1 MSSNKSLKPIRQD
14 YIAKVRYTNNLPPPP
29 LNPKFI
35 EYNTTDPISTQ
46 QEGEYLIS
54 SLFRKENFQNLM
66 ERIDDQ
72 LGLDLNLINNR
83 GFLSEDKM
91 NESVGKLK
99 YNQLHPNDRA
109 LLRDAGIGKILK
121 NEPEVSFLRRTEYI
135 SDRPLSKG
143 GNNLNTATE
152 EIKVKEKLSKDE
164 HFDADSQLQ
173 NVEESFTVANEALY
187 DLKNIKHP
195 KKKHL
200 RAVNTWPLLPDT
212 SMLDNVFLNLRF
224 MGSASI
230 NRELNNLKQQQQQ
243 QQEQNDKKFDEKLF
257 DRALESSLFKPIKLE
272 GGEWIS
278 MYLLD
283 ATNTSTTANDN
294 DNEEQINDLY
304 EKLHSTKKEQ
314 PINLLDEDEESLETY
329 KFKYTKNYDM
339 TYQPF
344 EHENEELAIKFV
356 SDEIEDPVS
365 KGNFK
370 RKRKMAYY
378 YPING
383 KIELKK
389 HRASTN
395 SEINKFIKERTY
407 DGINFILREPSTN
420 ELKRLDTIRSEYD
433 PMEYEGE
440 DEEEEEEEE
449 EEEQQEEEQQQQEVE
464 TKEE

>member
-1 MSSNKSLKPIRQD
+1 
-14 YIAKVRYTNNLPPPP
+14 
-29 LNPKFI
+29 
-35 EYNTTDPISTQ
+35 
-46 QEGEYLIS
+46 
-54 SLFRKENFQNLM
+54 M

-109 LLRDAGIGKILK
+109 LLRDAGIGKISK

-173 NVEESFTVANEALY
+173 NVEESFTVANESLY

-243 QQEQNDKKFDEKLF
+243 QQQQNDKKFDEKLF
-257 DRALESSLFKPIKLE
+257 DRALESSLFKPIKSE

-278 MYLLD
+278 MYSLD

-365 KGNFK
+365 KDNFK

-378 YPING
+378 YPIN
-383 KIELKK
+383 
-389 HRASTN
+389 
-395 SEINKFIKERTY
+395 ERTY

-420 ELKRLDTIRSEYD
+420 ELKRSDTIRSEYD